1 MKLSNLALRMEP
13 ETEPGAA
20 EAAAEI
26 AAAGEPARAARRR
39 QRTRR
44 LGLDYRAIVIRDDGL
59 RPFRVR

>member
-13 ETEPGAA
+13 EMEV
-20 EAAAEI
+20 EAADPVADNTSAE
-26 AAAGEPARAARRR
+26 ELARAARRQ

-59 RPFRVR
+59 RLFRVR

>member
-13 ETEPGAA
+13 ETEYESADPVADNTSA
-20 EAAAEI
+20 EEL
-26 AAAGEPARAARRR
+26 ARAARRQ

-59 RPFRVR
+59 RLFRVR